1 MWTLKPYG
9 AGRHGLATV
18 EGSDSF
24 GGEGRVV
31 FVCFRETQAKFRGGD
46 PLVICRSPFF

>member
-24 GGEGRVV
+24 GVERVV
-31 FVCFRETQAKFRGGD
+31 SCLYAFVINATQIVDQLRD
-46 PLVICRSPFF
+46 